1 MYFRV
6 CSAMRFA
13 RLTYAAILSG
23 ALAWCALILI
33 APVAASSVVYR
44 PLASFV
50 YAFFSP
56 LCHQIGARSFYLFGQ
71 PLAVCGRCTSIYF
84 GFLSGVLAYPLV
96 RRSRIIAGSVQPGRM
111 FLAIAVLP
119 MLVDFAL
126 EAAGLYD
133 SSNVIRAATGAWFGI
148 LIPFL
153 IIPGA
158 VEGISGLFA
167 RPKPPAVQPVKGL
180 IDA

>member
-1 MYFRV
+1 
-6 CSAMRFA
+6 MRFE

-23 ALAWCALILI
+23 ALAWCALILV
-33 APVAASSVVYR
+33 APAAASSGAYG
-44 PLASFV
+44 PLGSLL

-56 LCHQIGARSFYLFGQ
+56 LCHQIDSRSFHLFGAR
-71 PLAVCGRCTSIYF
+71 LAVCGRCTSIYF
-84 GFLSGVLAYPLV
+84 GFLSGALAYPLV
-96 RRSRIIAGSVQPGRM
+96 RRIKISTGSVQPGRM
-111 FLAIAVLP
+111 YLAVAVLP

-126 EAAGLYD
+126 EAAGVYD
-133 SSNVIRAATGAWFGI
+133 SSNLIRASTGAWFGL

-158 VEGISGLFA
+158 IEGVSQLFA

>member
-1 MYFRV
+1 
-6 CSAMRFA
+6 MRFE

-23 ALAWCALILI
+23 ALAWCALILLV
-33 APVAASSVVYR
+33 PVAASSSGAYR
-44 PLASFV
+44 PIGSFV

-56 LCHQIGARSFYLFGQ
+56 LCHQIGSRSFYLFGE
-71 PLAVCGRCTSIYF
+71 PFAVCGRCTSIYF

-96 RRSRIIAGSVQPGRM
+96 RRTRMIAAGVQPGKM
-111 FLAIAVLP
+111 FLAVAALP
-119 MLVDFAL
+119 MIVDFAL
-126 EAAGLYD
+126 EAAGLYA
-133 SSNVIRAATGAWFGI
+133 SSNVIRAVTGAWFGL

-158 VEGISGLFA
+158 VEGISQLFA